1 MLNATTSYLL
11 NEASGRDPGGAPKE
25 HACSSPVAGQTLRQK
40 DRYADST
47 LESQQVAPKG
57 QVGTV
62 LAREISQ
69 VSQDREWAAGFAV
82 RFFISNGERW
92 SCSLL
97 LKNVTQDIVFEKL
110 GEILRCH
117 PEICPCAR
125 CQLDIAAIALNHLQ
139 PRYVVSDLGEVI
151 TRTGSLDAQIS
162 VDTML
167 ELTKAIAIVSRF
179 PRHAENSDHK

>member
-1 MLNATTSYLL
+1 MG
-11 NEASGRDPGGAPKE
+11 GRL
-25 HACSSPVAGQTLRQK
+25 CRS
-40 DRYADST
+40 
-47 LESQQVAPKG
+47 
-57 QVGTV
+57 
-62 LAREISQ
+62 
-69 VSQDREWAAGFAV
+69 
-82 RFFISNGERW
+82 FFISNGERW